1 MKSKIKT
8 IIVTGAAGLIGS
20 ALTRKLL
27 TKNIDVIGYDNFSSG
42 GWEGNGNN
50 LIWEKTDISSPSLED
65 SLNRYD
71 ADVIVHCAAHPGGK
85 SLNEPTLDVEVN
97 LLGSMRLFE
106 WCARSKIP
114 VIYLSSSVVYADQ
127 PPGPILEN
135 TIVKPGTV
143 YGVSKVACENF
154 LKILGYGYGLEWTA
168 LRLFA
173 TYGAGHKPSKT
184 QGIVNIM
191 LTQLLE
197 GDHII
202 VKGSLQRSRDML
214 YVDDAVDAIIK
225 SIFSNKARGE
235 IINAG
240 TGDPVTI
247 DFLIRCLCDVLGKNY
262 NDLIIQEEEGT
273 IGDPF
278 YNSADCTKAKEILGF
293 APKYSL
299 TQGLEK
305 LVKKRLG

>member
-1 MKSKIKT
+1 M
-8 IIVTGAAGLIGS
+8 
-20 ALTRKLL
+20 
-27 TKNIDVIGYDNFSSG
+27 TKNINVIGYDNFSSG
-42 GWEGNGNN
+42 EWEGNGNN
-50 LIWEKTDISSPSLED
+50 LIWEKTDISNPALEN
-65 SLNRYD
+65 SLNHYNAD
-71 ADVIVHCAAHPGGK
+71 AIVHCAAHPGGK
-85 SLNEPTLDVEVN
+85 SLNEPALDVEVN

-127 PPGPILEN
+127 PPGPISEN
-135 TIVKPGTV
+135 TEVKPGTV
-143 YGVSKVACENF
+143 YGVCKVACENF
-154 LKILGYGYGLEWTA
+154 LKILGYGYGLEWTV

-173 TYGAGHKPSKT
+173 TYGSGHKPSKT

-197 GDHII
+197 GDQII

-214 YVDDAVDAIIK
+214 YVDDAADVIIK

-235 IINAG
+235 IINGG
-240 TGDPVTI
+240 TGDSVTI
-247 DFLIRCLCDVLGKNY
+247 DFLIRSLCKVLGKNY
-262 NDLIIQEEEGT
+262 NELNIQEEEGT

-278 YNSADCTKAKEILGF
+278 YNSADCTKAKKILGF
-293 APKYSL
+293 TPKYSL
-299 TQGLEK
+299 IEGLER